1 MSVITY
7 PLNGIEYYARDAAG
21 YTSTRTSGV
30 YSSEQDFPV
39 TPAGGLSVTVGAG
52 QGWVRP
58 ARFEGYSIVMREAQT
73 LTLAKADSL
82 RPRIDRIVL
91 RYDAAAR
98 QTALQVLQGTPDSS
112 PTAPAITRTALY
124 YDLCLAEIT
133 RPAGST
139 AITAAHIR
147 DTRTNESLCGL
158 MRDGVNSIPTD
169 QLENEARAQLDEL
182 KASYTGGYIS
192 RQKVTLSAS
201 DWKASGSSTYPWAC
215 DAACLLCSSEMTPQ
229 ATILPESTT
238 VAGSAMLAPTCE
250 TYTDAVRF
258 FAKNKPAQ
266 DIFAQVVLFGPSTGQ
281 GSGLSD
287 AEKQL
292 LLSLLKKS
300 VYTDTDAETA
310 YNALADLWKG
320 TV

>member
-147 DTRTNESLCGL
+147 DTRTNEALCGI
-158 MRDGVNSIPTD
+158 MRDAVTRIPTEQLIAQAEGAIQDIQSITLQKAVVD
-169 QLENEARAQLDEL
+169 QYTAAALAGKNSAEASALRAAQIAAATESLLHLGLGYLTEIVQTPLYTASGDALETADGQPIEASIRVIRTAHTLDEAEYLPVSLGLL
-182 KASYTGGYIS
+182 KQCLGG
-192 RQKVTLSAS
+192 L
-201 DWKASGSSTYPWAC
+201 
-215 DAACLLCSSEMTPQ
+215 TP
-229 ATILPESTT
+229 
-238 VAGSAMLAPTCE
+238 APTPG
-250 TYTDAVRF
+250 TTTATLGKAVVGRM
-258 FAKNKPAQ
+258 
-266 DIFAQVVLFGPSTGQ
+266 VLG
-281 GSGLSD
+281 
-287 AEKQL
+287 
-292 LLSLLKKS
+292 
-300 VYTDTDAETA
+300 TA
-310 YNALADLWKG
+310 
-320 TV
+320 